1 MIDKL
6 RLRFSKMG
14 RAKYISH
21 LDLMATMRRALLR
34 AGIELKYSEGFN
46 PHPYMSAALPLSVG
60 SSSLCE
66 LMDIGVANNIYPDG
80 LIGVANKIYPDGL
93 PEVINNVLPDG
104 LEVSEVYSPER
115 KFSCIAWV
123 GISGSLYYDVG
134 APQNVAEKLTARFSE
149 EHIVISK
156 KTKSGISD
164 IDISPYIRDTYFSR
178 SGEVTMSA
186 RISAQNPSINP
197 DNLISALNGGYEA
210 LMPDFYNF
218 TRTEIFD
225 IDMNVFR

>member
-1 MIDKL
+1 MDGKI
-6 RLRFSKMG
+6 RLRFSKVG

-46 PHPYMSAALPLSVG
+46 PHPYMSVALPLSVG
-60 SSSLCE
+60 CSSVCE
-66 LMDIGVANNIYPDG
+66 LMDIGVAID
-80 LIGVANKIYPDGL
+80 VQTVGL
-93 PEVINNVLPDG
+93 PEAINNVLPDG
-104 LEVSEVYSPER
+104 LEVSEAYAPER
-115 KFSCIAWV
+115 KFNSIAWV
-123 GISGSLYYDVG
+123 GVSGYLYYDAG
-134 APQNVAEKLTARFSE
+134 APKNVVENLSARFSE
-149 EHIVISK
+149 EHIVILK

-178 SGEVTMSA
+178 PGEVTMSA

-210 LMPDFYNF
+210 LMPDFYDF

-225 IDMNVFR
+225 KDMNIFR